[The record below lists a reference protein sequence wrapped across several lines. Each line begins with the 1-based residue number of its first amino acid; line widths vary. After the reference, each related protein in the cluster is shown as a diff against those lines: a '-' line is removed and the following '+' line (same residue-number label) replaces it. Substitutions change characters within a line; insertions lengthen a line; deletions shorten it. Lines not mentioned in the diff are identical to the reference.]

1 MKYFKL
7 LLEVLSLLFIFFLL
21 ALILIVLTAPSDCA
35 SL

>member
-21 ALILIVLTAPSDCA
+21 ALILIVLTAPSDWA